1 MSTCDLPLVLRV
13 RWRVPRAFASKTAK
27 PPKSPNDFWSRF
39 RCIRESNGN
48 YLTSVGGNIV
58 LPHDFMTIER
68 IWCSLA
74 KIFHFLPLR
83 EVQLLLKI
91 IKSGVYA
98 VYCIARIRRIL
109 FRWRPQS
116 MLSQRRR
123 RRRRFRRYYLTA
135 GSAI

>member
-13 RWRVPRAFASKTAK
+13 RWRVPRAFASKKAK

-48 YLTSVGGNIV
+48 YYI
-58 LPHDFMTIER
+58 MTIVR

-123 RRRRFRRYYLTA
+123 RRRRRRFQRYYLTA